1 MITSYLVIQSMYFI
15 QYCIKDNY
23 WGMRFISEQYS
34 SICLFS
40 SAGRIFG
47 PQDAQVSEVIRND
60 WRI

>member
-1 MITSYLVIQSMYFI
+1 MITSYLIIQSMYFI
-15 QYCIKDNY
+15 QYCIKNNY

-47 PQDAQVSEVIRND
+47 PPGRPGF
-60 WRI
+60 